1 MLGRSNDRKLI
12 GANGA
17 PVEDDVNIQTI
28 GPHGPAPSQDVWLIA
43 KRFRSSARVR
53 MMPVRTAC
61 AVAHG
66 ISRYTRAKTFTAI
79 GRRLRVFRRS
89 PVYLVRPTLLDSTTR
104 RIFGD
109 SQNIL
114 RDQLATVRRPDRH
127 MAWTLRRYGCGLRCR
142 RSKPGGTATRHRC
155 ITSGKVAVYGGVIR
169 CAAGFS
175 THTSVSMAPTPHYL
189 SDSPGV
195 DVCSTLFDDAC
206 KGEAE
211 CRTTSRTGCS

>member
-1 MLGRSNDRKLI
+1 
-12 GANGA
+12 
-17 PVEDDVNIQTI
+17 
-28 GPHGPAPSQDVWLIA
+28 
-43 KRFRSSARVR
+43 

-114 RDQLATVRRPDRH
+114 RDQLATV
-127 MAWTLRRYGCGLRCR
+127 
-142 RSKPGGTATRHRC
+142 
-155 ITSGKVAVYGGVIR
+155 
-169 CAAGFS
+169 
-175 THTSVSMAPTPHYL
+175 
-189 SDSPGV
+189 
-195 DVCSTLFDDAC
+195 
-206 KGEAE
+206 
-211 CRTTSRTGCS
+211 

>member
-1 MLGRSNDRKLI
+1 MLDQLNDRKLI

-79 GRRLRVFRRS
+79 GRRLHVFRRS

-104 RIFGD
+104 WIFGE
-109 SQNIL
+109 S
-114 RDQLATVRRPDRH
+114 RRTSSTTRRQLCEGRIDIWRGHHGDMGAACGVVEASRAVRRH
-127 MAWTLRRYGCGLRCR
+127 G
-142 RSKPGGTATRHRC
+142 
-155 ITSGKVAVYGGVIR
+155 I
-169 CAAGFS
+169 AA
-175 THTSVSMAPTPHYL
+175 
-189 SDSPGV
+189 SP
-195 DVCSTLFDDAC
+195 
-206 KGEAE
+206 AE
-211 CRTTSRTGCS
+211 R